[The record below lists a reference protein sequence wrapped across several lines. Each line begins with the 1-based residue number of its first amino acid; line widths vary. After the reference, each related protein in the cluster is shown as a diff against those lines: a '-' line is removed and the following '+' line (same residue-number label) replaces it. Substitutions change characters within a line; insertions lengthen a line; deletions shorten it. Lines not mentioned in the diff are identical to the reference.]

1 MPNPP
6 DPAARPARSLM
17 HLLARLHADL
27 DQALAAGVRRT
38 ALASPDGGV
47 WLAAWA
53 AVCLTSGLTLW
64 LVGGYHGGFIALN
77 AAAGAYPPWVW
88 AWLTALGGDLAP
100 FVLGLFFA
108 RRYPRVFWALV
119 LGGVVAVAYSRG
131 LKPLI
136 DTLRPPAVLA
146 PDSFNLIGPALRK
159 MSFPS
164 GHSVTAGLFCGV
176 LVYCARQ
183 WETRVLWVLLA
194 LLVGLSR
201 VAVGVHWPV
210 DVAFGLGGGVLS
222 AWIGARLAAR
232 WGSVARHAATHLT
245 LVSLC
250 VGSAIVLIVKAAD
263 DPLAWPL
270 LLALGWSA
278 LAYALA
284 GYVVWPL
291 VRCRKPIA
299 SST

>member
-1 MPNPP
+1 MN
-6 DPAARPARSLM
+6 
-17 HLLARLHADL
+17 LLARLYANL
-27 DQALAAGVRRT
+27 GQALAAGALRT
-38 ALASPDGGV
+38 PLDPPNGGV

-53 AVCLTSGLTLW
+53 AVCLTIGLTLW
-64 LVGGYHGGFIALN
+64 LVGGYHAAFIALN
-77 AAAGAYPPWVW
+77 TAAGPHPQWVW

-100 FVLGLFFA
+100 FALGLFFA

-131 LKPLI
+131 LKPLF
-136 DTLRPPAVLA
+136 DTLRPPAVLP

-159 MSFPS
+159 LSFPS

-176 LVYCARQ
+176 FVYYARH
-183 WETRVLWVLLA
+183 WEARTLWVLLA

-232 WGSVARHAATHLT
+232 FSAGATHPATHLT
-245 LVSLC
+245 LVTLC
-250 VGSAIVLIVKAAD
+250 AGCAIVLIVQAAE
-263 DPLAWPL
+263 DPLAQPL
-270 LLALGWSA
+270 LVTLGCSA

-284 GYVVWPL
+284 SYVIWPL
-291 VRCRKPIA
+291 SCCLKPA
-299 SST
+299 GARL